1 MSYDEVERQN
11 YSLCMRTVEQ
21 AGTNHI
27 PVPQSITPNVLVQ
40 GAMDNYDHKENTK
53 SGIGGTHDTV
63 MVLFQN
69 TQSGVGGT
77 HDTVM
82 VLFQNTQSGVP
93 MIQ

>member
-11 YSLCMRTVEQ
+11 YSLCICTVEQ
-21 AGTNHI
+21 AGTNHV

-40 GAMDNYDHKENTK
+40 GAMDNFDHKE
-53 SGIGGTHDTV
+53 
-63 MVLFQN
+63 N

-82 VLFQNTQSGVP
+82 VWFQNNEKQNVKIITLNLKRDFGFNHRQ
-93 MIQ
+93 